1 MKTIATK
8 ENVAQLN
15 WAADKINKLE
25 RTKWAECSAFLC
37 DDDGGTSGSPHD
49 GRPLWLCVD
58 IQTFRT
64 HSASDE
70 RERDNE
76 VDTLEVNIAA
86 TGVVLHDNGS
96 GDGVDGR
103 IKCFIVEVG
112 VKEKERQTV

>member
-1 MKTIATK
+1 MKTTATK

-15 WAADKINKLE
+15 RAADKINELG
-25 RTKWAECSAFLC
+25 RTGRAECAAFLC

-49 GRPLWLCVD
+49 GRPLCLCVD

-70 RERDNE
+70 RERDDD
-76 VDTLEVNIAA
+76 VDTLEVKIAA

-96 GDGVDGR
+96 GDGVDGH
-103 IKCFIVEVG
+103 IKCFIAEIEG
-112 VKEKERQTV
+112 ETNS